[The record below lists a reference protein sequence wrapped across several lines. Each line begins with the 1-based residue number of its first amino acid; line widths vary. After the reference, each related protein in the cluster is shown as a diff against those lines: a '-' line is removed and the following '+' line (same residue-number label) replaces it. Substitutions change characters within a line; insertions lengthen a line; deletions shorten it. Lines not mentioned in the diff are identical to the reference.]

1 MVDMTAFAN
10 TDGKTTEEKLQDEI
24 AGSDINLIFRLK
36 DKPDEPM
43 FSHKFKQGVT
53 FEWVK
58 NKVAEQMEANYSDL
72 SLYMGTKRIPEPF
85 CLVDMG
91 ITSETVI
98 HV

>member
-24 AGSDINLIFRLK
+24 AGDNVLLTFRRQ
-36 DKPDEPM
+36 DAPETV
-43 FSHKFKQGVT
+43 FFQEKFKQGVT

-58 NKVAEQMEANYSDL
+58 NKVAEHMNANYHDL
-72 SLYMGTKRIPEPF
+72 SLFLGTKRIPEPF

-91 ITSETVI
+91 ITKETVLD
-98 HV
+98 V